1 MENNLIE
8 NENTSR
14 YYAKKL
20 NEEVKKAEELPN
32 FINEGKIFEHLEKA
46 KNPDKKL
53 VQDILDKA
61 SLIDHKAL
69 SQFEMA
75 VLLQNQNKDLDEEI
89 FKTAREIKQRIYGN
103 RIVLFAPLYVSNV
116 CQNNCAYCAFAAKNK
131 ELVRKTL
138 SSDEIKEETSIIEE
152 MGHKR
157 ILVVYGEYDYDP
169 HWLADTIKRVYET
182 KTGKS
187 GEIRRV
193 NINCAPLDVEGF
205 KILKSANI
213 GTYQCFQE
221 TYHGQTYKENHLSGR
236 KSSFKWRLY
245 ALHRA
250 QEAGIDDVATGALFG
265 LFDHKFDALAL
276 LAHAEQLEK
285 DFGVGPHTISFPR
298 IEPALGSKI
307 SFNPPYAMSDHEFK
321 KLVAITRLAV
331 PYTGIIM
338 STRENPD
345 MRRELLKIGVSQISA
360 ASKTYPGGYKEAK
373 ANKEIEQQFSVGDE
387 RPLEE
392 VMNDLITNLKYI
404 PSFCTGCYRL
414 GRTGD
419 HFMGFAKSC
428 FINKFCTPNAMCT
441 FLEYLNDYGSERNKK
456 VGKALIQ
463 EELSKI
469 EEGDRKNKV
478 TEALNKIENGER
490 DIFF

>member
-1 MENNLIE
+1 
-8 NENTSR
+8 
-14 YYAKKL
+14 
-20 NEEVKKAEELPN
+20 
-32 FINEGKIFEHLEKA
+32 
-46 KNPDKKL
+46 
-53 VQDILDKA
+53 
-61 SLIDHKAL
+61 
-69 SQFEMA
+69 
-75 VLLQNQNKDLDEEI
+75 
-89 FKTAREIKQRIYGN
+89 
-103 RIVLFAPLYVSNV
+103 
-116 CQNNCAYCAFAAKNK
+116 
-131 ELVRKTL
+131 
-138 SSDEIKEETSIIEE
+138 
-152 MGHKR
+152 
-157 ILVVYGEYDYDP
+157 
-169 HWLADTIKRVYET
+169 
-182 KTGKS
+182 
-187 GEIRRV
+187 
-193 NINCAPLDVEGF
+193 
-205 KILKSANI
+205 
-213 GTYQCFQE
+213 
-221 TYHGQTYKENHLSGR
+221 
-236 KSSFKWRLY
+236 
-245 ALHRA
+245 
-250 QEAGIDDVATGALFG
+250 
-265 LFDHKFDALAL
+265 
-276 LAHAEQLEK
+276 
-285 DFGVGPHTISFPR
+285 
-298 IEPALGSKI
+298 
-307 SFNPPYAMSDHEFK
+307 MSDHEFK

-338 STRENPD
+338 STRETSD

-456 VGKALIQ
+456 AGKALIQ

-469 EEGDRKNKV
+469 EEEDRKKKV